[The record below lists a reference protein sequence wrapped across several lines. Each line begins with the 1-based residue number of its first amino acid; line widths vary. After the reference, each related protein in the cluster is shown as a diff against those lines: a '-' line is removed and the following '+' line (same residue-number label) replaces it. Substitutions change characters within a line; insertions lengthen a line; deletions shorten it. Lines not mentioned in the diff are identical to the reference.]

1 MRANRPNLVHMT
13 KPPCPLT
20 PQPPRPLRRGTRG
33 FVMLEALVA
42 LLIFAFGVLGV
53 VGLQAALTKA
63 QTGSKFR
70 GDAAFLAQELIGNM
84 WTDLP
89 SLNNY
94 TTAGCA
100 AHPRCNAV
108 RTKVATNLPAG
119 QLLIEQRSPGLF
131 EIEILWT
138 PPSEEVHRFHTET
151 AVRS

>member
-1 MRANRPNLVHMT
+1 MNAPRRTSPRRSRVRPGRAAA
-13 KPPCPLT
+13 
-20 PQPPRPLRRGTRG
+20 G
-33 FVMLEALVA
+33 FALLEALVA

-84 WTDLP
+84 WSDLP
-89 SLNNY
+89 SLANY

-108 RTKVATNLPAG
+108 RTKVAATLPAG
-119 QLLIEQRSPGLF
+119 QLVIVQRAPGLV
-131 EIEILWT
+131 EIEITWT
-138 PPSEEVHRFHTET
+138 PPSEEQHRFRTEA

>member
-1 MRANRPNLVHMT
+1 MNLT
-13 KPPCPLT
+13 
-20 PQPPRPLRRGTRG
+20 RRNPLRRPPQRSLSGGPRG
-33 FVMLEALVA
+33 GQGFALLEALVA

-70 GDAAFLAQELIGNM
+70 ADAAFLAQELVGNM
-84 WTDLP
+84 WSDLP
-89 SLNNY
+89 SLANY

-108 RTKVATNLPAG
+108 RTKVAATLPAG
-119 QLLIEQRSPGLF
+119 ELLITQRAPGLV
-131 EIEILWT
+131 EIEITWT
-138 PPSEEVHRFHTET
+138 PPSEEQHRFRTEA